1 MKTVRTLQLVGF
13 FFAMG
18 AILTV
23 IINVILPFDWDLT
36 ASIFFISD
44 ILICGLTFAV
54 AGIII
59 EHPDLTR
66 KYTLEWLLATV
77 VILIWV
83 ICVYALI

>member
-1 MKTVRTLQLVGF
+1 
-13 FFAMG
+13 MG
-18 AILTV
+18 AVLTV
-23 IINVILPFDWDLT
+23 LINVILPFDWDLI
-36 ASIFFISD
+36 ASIFFLSYL
-44 ILICGLTFAV
+44 LICGLSFAV

-83 ICVYALI
+83 ICVYALL